1 MHILTRLCAVVLAV
15 GATACGPSI
24 EITKAL
30 EVTDVTTGWFDAGI
44 TNGMNKLVPSLTFKA
59 RNVSNIQV
67 ESVQFN
73 AVFRVVDDPLRPR
86 GLRSRPVDVEG
97 IAARRCAIVDD
108 GVLTTWM
115 LDLRS
120 ARQLGMPPTGHAG
133 RSTASPP
140 APTSSNVYL
149 EPGESSADALIRVTK
164 ALVELPRGRRPPVV
178 GKFCEEVRPTTT
190 ALLPASIVTP

>member
-1 MHILTRLCAVVLAV
+1 MHILTRLCAVALAV

-73 AVFRVVDDPLRPR
+73 AVFRVVDDPQELGSALVKGIDRH
-86 GLRSRPVDVEG
+86 G
-97 IAARRCAIVDD
+97 IAPGASTPIYTMQSALGYTGDYSFEPFSPAVQRLARPELLAA
-108 GVLTTWM
+108 LKTS
-115 LDLRS
+115 LAYLR
-120 ARQLGMPPTGHAG
+120 
-133 RSTASPP
+133 
-140 APTSSNVYL
+140 
-149 EPGESSADALIRVTK
+149 E
-164 ALVELPRGRRPPVV
+164 
-178 GKFCEEVRPTTT
+178 
-190 ALLPASIVTP
+190 

>member
-1 MHILTRLCAVVLAV
+1 MHILTRLCAVALAV

-73 AVFRVVDDPLRPR
+73 AVFRVVDDPQELGSALVKGIDRH
-86 GLRSRPVDVEG
+86 G
-97 IAARRCAIVDD
+97 IAPGASTPIYTMQSALGYTGQQPRSEMLAHKDFHDVRVDLYAKYRSD
-108 GVLTTWM
+108 NWVKVGSYLIQRKLLT
-115 LDLRS
+115 S
-120 ARQLGMPPTGHAG
+120 A
-133 RSTASPP
+133 PP
-140 APTSSNVYL
+140 APAPAPAPAPGPGGASN
-149 EPGESSADALIRVTK
+149 
-164 ALVELPRGRRPPVV
+164 
-178 GKFCEEVRPTTT
+178 
-190 ALLPASIVTP
+190 